1 MFFLCIAACMYSF
14 SLPTFKYSNSFPS
27 FLLLIRVRKPY
38 CYSLKEQERAPTI
51 AILIVGIVKT
61 IEREIRK
68 KQRRLRVITLQGAIE
83 KSSILLLKLEM

>member
-1 MFFLCIAACMYSF
+1 MMKPALQGVCTHVFLCIAACMYSF

-68 KQRRLRVITLQGAIE
+68 KQSRLGV
-83 KSSILLLKLEM
+83 KLYKKQ